1 MPAIRAFEKVDIPKV
16 SEMFRRLLLGDEP
29 SRRSLP
35 LSALQ
40 DYFSQIFFHSPW
52 YDPAIPS
59 LVYQDDE
66 GKIIGFLGVVP
77 RRMIFQNNP
86 ITVAISFHFMV
97 EPESRS
103 SLAGIHLLKTFFS
116 GPQDISLT
124 DGAGDVGRKVW
135 EMVGGVTVPLYS
147 QRWMRILRPSRQ
159 ALGLL
164 SRNKLISTVSALIS
178 PLADFT
184 DSTIAHFMPRYF
196 PSANGAEEEELNVE
210 TFLKELPQFSR
221 GLAIQPC
228 YDEDTAQ
235 WVFDNAAQM
244 KYYGRL
250 YKILVRNAKKEVNG
264 WFIYYLKEGDTGIVL
279 QLAAR
284 KGAIAEVLD
293 HLFWHAKRKGAA
305 AVSGR
310 AIPRYSRELS
320 EKHCFFQSL
329 GGYFLI
335 QSRNAELLHAIQRG
349 DAFMSML
356 EGELVLL
363 F

>member
-1 MPAIRAFEKVDIPKV
+1 MPTIRAFEKEDIPKV
-16 SEMFRRLLLGDEP
+16 SDMFRRLLLGDEP

-35 LSALQ
+35 HSALE

-52 YDPAIPS
+52 YDQAIPS
-59 LVYQDDE
+59 LVYQNDE

-103 SLAGIHLLKTFFS
+103 SLAGIHLLKTLFS

-135 EMVGGVTVPLYS
+135 EMVGGVMVPLYS
-147 QRWMRILRPSRQ
+147 QRWTRILRPSRQ
-159 ALGLL
+159 ALDLF
-164 SRNKLISTVSALIS
+164 SRNKLISSVSPLIS
-178 PLADFT
+178 PLADIT

-196 PSANGAEEEELNVE
+196 PSTDGFEEELKIE
-210 TFLKELPQFSR
+210 TFLEELPHLSR
-221 GLAIQPC
+221 GLAIRPC
-228 YDEDTAQ
+228 YDEDSAR

-244 KYYGRL
+244 KYCGPL
-250 YKILVRNAKKEVNG
+250 HKVLVRNAKNEVNG
-264 WFIYYLKEGDTGIVL
+264 WFIYYLKEGGTGTVL

-284 KGAIAEVLD
+284 KGAIAEILD
-293 HLFWHAKRKGAA
+293 HLFSHAKRHGAA

-310 AIPRYSRELS
+310 TVPRYSRELS

-335 QSRNAELLHAIQRG
+335 QSRNADLLHAIQRG
-349 DAFMSML
+349 DAFISML
-356 EGELVLL
+356 EGEWTLL